1 MSQSDVIE
9 LVSEDYS
16 QKDQNGVSVLNTNS
30 RRVYCKVMSATQS
43 EFFGGGRNGLNPA
56 YKFEVF
62 VGDYQDEP
70 TVIYKGLPY
79 AVYRT
84 YLVPGTT
91 RIELHTERRGGKNG
105 QKNTGEQTL
114 R

>member
-1 MSQSDVIE
+1 MAQSDVID

-16 QKDQNGVSVLNTNS
+16 QKNRNGVQIQKTES
-30 RRVYCKVMSATQS
+30 RRVYCKVMSATQA

-62 VGDYQDEP
+62 AGDYQGET
-70 TVIYKGLPY
+70 TVLYRGLPY

-84 YLVPGTT
+84 YLVPGSG

-105 QKNTGEQTL
+105 QKNTGG
-114 R
+114 